1 MKALRGKLVV
11 LLGAGMMFQ
20 VGGCSITE
28 VLGDAF
34 SVVIPDLVAGL
45 LADLLAGG
53 LGGYTFIVG
62 GSAAGG
68 GSAQADRPRQR
79 RPAYACDRGRTQ

>member
-20 VGGCSITE
+20 VGGCSITD

-34 SVVIPDLVAGL
+34 SVVIPDV

-53 LGGYTFIVG
+53 LGG
-62 GSAAGG
+62 
-68 GSAQADRPRQR
+68 
-79 RPAYACDRGRTQ
+79 